1 MRPQWWA
8 ARRRSY
14 AQVIERSYAQVIEV
28 ERVVTDIDCKVGRTG
43 DSPDTVSAAPA
54 RTGKRAAGPVDG
66 DLPRR
71 EGQAS

>member
-1 MRPQWWA
+1 M
-8 ARRRSY
+8 
-14 AQVIERSYAQVIEV
+14 
-28 ERVVTDIDCKVGRTG
+28 VVTDIDFEVGRTG
-43 DSPDTVSAAPA
+43 DCPDTVSAAPA